1 MEEIMADTTKKT
13 ADNATK
19 IRRVTV
25 RLPRLQGQNANQEEF
40 FSVNGKNYIIKRGE
54 TVDIPEELAELIRNN
69 EQAEEY
75 AMNYV
80 DELVKAENDKKKEI
94 GL

>member
-1 MEEIMADTTKKT
+1 MAETIKKA

-19 IRRVTV
+19 GKRVTV
-25 RLPRLQGQNANQEEF
+25 RLPKLPGQNAIQEEF
-40 FSVNGKNYIIKRGE
+40 FSVNGKNYIIQRGE
-54 TVDIPEELAELIRNN
+54 TVEIPEEVAEVIRNA
-69 EQAEEY
+69 EKAEEY

-80 DELVKAENDKKKEI
+80 DSLDKAKKDKEKEL

>member
-1 MEEIMADTTKKT
+1 MADTIKKD

-19 IRRVTV
+19 RKRVTV
-25 RLPRLQGQNANQEEF
+25 RLPRLPGQNANQEEF

-54 TVDIPEELAELIRNN
+54 TVEIPEEVAEVIRNG
-69 EQAEEY
+69 EKAEEY

-80 DELVKAENDKKKEI
+80 DELEKKKGDKEKEL
-94 GL
+94 GLK